1 MSPRSIKLANWP
13 CKDHVKCSVDVWQIS
28 VKIRFNL
35 LGVWQPVCRGT
46 LQFRN
51 HNFIFLQKRRLN
63 LNWNTFWSNL
73 SKDNTWMDY
82 VRCQTGKTNVVLEYL
97 GKIWTRICRNVSKT
111 VPDRK
116 PPVLLGT
123 ILWLY
128 NMANP
133 NIKAIWETDI
143 LASWVYIFVCDSR
156 LSHCHTTLERGSR
169 VIFLYLKTARHV
181 AGWLYNLLSVLLD
194 NVLRYA
200 CKFFTFRC
208 WLATPEAIFC
218 RLLNWKRGNFQDVSP
233 HVHMFF
239 CCTKKVFC

>member
-1 MSPRSIKLANWP
+1 M
-13 CKDHVKCSVDVWQIS
+13 H

-35 LGVWQPVCRGT
+35 LDVWQPVCRGT
-46 LQFRN
+46 LQSRN
-51 HNFIFLQKRRLN
+51 QNFNFLQKRRLN

-73 SKDNTWMDY
+73 STDNTWMDY

-97 GKIWTRICRNVSKT
+97 GKIWTRICRNVAKT

-143 LASWVYIFVCDSR
+143 LANN
-156 LSHCHTTLERGSR
+156 TTEAKT
-169 VIFLYLKTARHV
+169 IFLAPGSLSI
-181 AGWLYNLLSVLLD
+181 LLPRDFLMRTLILAPYKMLL
-194 NVLRYA
+194 
-200 CKFFTFRC
+200 
-208 WLATPEAIFC
+208 
-218 RLLNWKRGNFQDVSP
+218 
-233 HVHMFF
+233 
-239 CCTKKVFC
+239 